1 MRQAVEGRIWSGVT
15 VAQMTRPMS
24 MGSMRARSMA
34 WRAART
40 ANKDV
45 YSPSAARW
53 RSLMPVRVVI
63 HSSEVSTIFS
73 RSAFVRMPSG
83 YARPVPSIAAL
94 TSPIGLP
101 AFLNFRGGAQGRG
114 LARVRLADAALDAR
128 ERAVLGEL
136 LHVADGVAHG
146 ARVRAAVADDDDAAN
161 AQKRRAA
168 VLGVVEPLPQVLEG
182 GARQHRAR
190 LRDDRRRK

>member
-1 MRQAVEGRIWSGVT
+1 
-15 VAQMTRPMS
+15 MTRPMS

-40 ANKDV
+40 AKREV

-94 TSPIGLP
+94 GSAIAPP
-101 AFLNFRGGAQGRG
+101 VFLNFRGGAHSHG
-114 LARVRLADAALDAR
+114 LARVCLADAALDAR

-136 LHVADGVAHG
+136 LDVADGVTHG
-146 ARVRAAVADDDDAAN
+146 ARVRAAVADDDDAAH

-168 VLGVVEPLPQVLEG
+168 VLCVVE
-182 GARQHRAR
+182 
-190 LRDDRRRK
+190 

>member
-1 MRQAVEGRIWSGVT
+1 RVSISA
-15 VAQMTRPMS
+15 
-24 MGSMRARSMA
+24 GSIRARSIA
-34 WRAART
+34 SCAART
-40 ANKDV
+40 AKSEV
-45 YSPSAARW
+45 YSPGAALR
-53 RSLMPVRVVI
+53 RCLMPVRVVI

-101 AFLNFRGGAQGRG
+101 AFLNFRRRAQGHG
-114 LARVRLADAALDAR
+114 LARVRLADSALDAR

-136 LHVADGVAHG
+136 LHVADGVAYG

-168 VLGVVEPLPQVLEG
+168 VLGVEIG
-182 GARQHRAR
+182 RAH
-190 LRDDRRRK
+190 